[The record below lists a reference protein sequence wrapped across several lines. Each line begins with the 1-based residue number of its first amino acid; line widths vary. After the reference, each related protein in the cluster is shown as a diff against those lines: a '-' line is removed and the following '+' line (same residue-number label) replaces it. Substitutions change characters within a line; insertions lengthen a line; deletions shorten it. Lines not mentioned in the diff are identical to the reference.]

1 MRAKI
6 SIFFIALSAIVFFS
20 CEKNGG
26 QITTIPNVR
35 VNFSV
40 NILNTPELQTPLQ
53 PKYVGYAN
61 GKKVGYKGHGIY
73 LIKINS
79 NEFRAFDASC
89 TFQNNT
95 QAHYEIQEHLVQKA
109 QNPMLV
115 SCPKCKSTFNLL
127 DGNIQTGI
135 ARQALKEYKVAVSA
149 NTLRIYN

>member
-1 MRAKI
+1 MRTKI
-6 SIFFIALSAIVFFS
+6 SIFFIAISAIVFFS
-20 CEKNGG
+20 CEKNDG
-26 QITTIPNVR
+26 QITAIPNIR

-53 PKYVGYAN
+53 PKYFGDAN
-61 GKKVGYKGHGIY
+61 GEKMGYKGHGVYIV
-73 LIKINS
+73 KINS

-89 TFQNNT
+89 TFQNNME
-95 QAHYEIQEHLVQKA
+95 AHSEIEEHLVQKV

-127 DGNIQTGI
+127 DGNRQTGI
-135 ARQALKEYKVAVSA
+135 AQQALKEYKVAVSA